1 MATMTTLSNP
11 AGSAAA
17 AASGYVQAL
26 FDILGDREPLAVLSE
41 LIPWLDGKLGGLD
54 DARLRRPEEPGKWS
68 VIEIVQHLAD
78 AEMVVGFR
86 VRMALTQDTP
96 PLPGYDQDE
105 WVRTLRYRDV
115 PLSEALGQL
124 AAFRATN
131 LRLYRSLEPAQWKRA
146 GLHSERGL
154 ESVEH
159 MVRMMA
165 GHDLVHRRQVER
177 VLGAGAR

>member
-1 MATMTTLSNP
+1 MTTLSNP
-11 AGSAAA
+11 AGNAAA

-26 FDILGDREPLAVLSE
+26 FDILGDREPLTVLSE
-41 LIPWLDGKLGGLD
+41 LIPWLDGKVRGLD
-54 DARLRRPEEPGKWS
+54 DARLRRPEAPGKWS
-68 VIEIVQHLAD
+68 VIEIMQHLAD

-96 PLPGYDQDE
+96 ALPGYDQDA
-105 WVRTLRYRDV
+105 WVRTLRYREV
-115 PLSEALGQL
+115 PLSEALAQL
-124 AAFRATN
+124 ASFRAAD
-131 LRLYRSLEPAQWKRA
+131 LRLYRSLEPAQWQRA

-154 ESVEH
+154 ETVQH

-165 GHDLVHRRQVER
+165 GHDLVHRRQIER